1 MPVRV
6 HIMQGRRCV
15 LRGEA
20 SNISA
25 LWLAEI
31 VQRIGA
37 IEGRAGSKLEQ
48 RNADAEVERAGPS
61 QRDFV
66 ISTYFSNDFSYY
78 PPGDGALWERSQ
90 R

>member
-1 MPVRV
+1 
-6 HIMQGRRCV
+6 MQGRRCV

-20 SNISA
+20 FDISA

-37 IEGRAGSKLEQ
+37 MGRRAGSKLEQ
-48 RNADAEVERAGPS
+48 RNADAEVERACLS

-66 ISTYFSNDFSYY
+66 ISTDFSNDFSYY
-78 PPGDGALWERSQ
+78 PPYDGALWERSQ